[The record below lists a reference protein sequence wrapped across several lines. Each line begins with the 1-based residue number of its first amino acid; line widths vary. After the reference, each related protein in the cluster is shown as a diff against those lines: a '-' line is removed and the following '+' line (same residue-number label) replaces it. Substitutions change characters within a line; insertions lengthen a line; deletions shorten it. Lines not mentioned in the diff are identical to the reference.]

1 METEKKEWAEGKQ
14 RWAEERRRRGITPQR
29 NPVKDISPVK
39 VSRKHILEKIVRNI
53 INCIGA
59 KNL

>member
-1 METEKKEWAEGKQ
+1 MGRGKTKMGRGKEKE
-14 RWAEERRRRGITPQR
+14 GITPQR